1 MFVSNISF
9 KDYIGIIHQ
18 SMVLLTT
25 IPFEKRIILV
35 VRVVVGIYA
44 SLMLLGELIW
54 RDMFASLSDILYF
67 VFFLVLIFSP
77 ILVLTIIGIFLY
89 GYPGYSSRQILF
101 LSSPKIKKLAK
112 LRAQYNIEKVI
123 KLDFP
128 QILRLRVPFLKPQ
141 RHLVLTHRPTKRQLR
156 KLKKKYPNAKISYV
170 HSYPRKKKAAA
181 YSMAFTYKHYLV
193 FFKSIPFSKQP
204 YSIIDLSNESNAKLW
219 GDIKS
224 NKRYYQRLVSDNVR
238 FHVNASL

>member
-89 GYPGYSSRQILF
+89 GYPGYSSKQILF
-101 LSSPKIKKLAK
+101 CLLPK
-112 LRAQYNIEKVI
+112 
-123 KLDFP
+123 
-128 QILRLRVPFLKPQ
+128 
-141 RHLVLTHRPTKRQLR
+141 TKSLQSYGHNTI
-156 KLKKKYPNAKISYV
+156 LKK
-170 HSYPRKKKAAA
+170 
-181 YSMAFTYKHYLV
+181 
-193 FFKSIPFSKQP
+193 
-204 YSIIDLSNESNAKLW
+204 
-219 GDIKS
+219 
-224 NKRYYQRLVSDNVR
+224 
-238 FHVNASL
+238 

>member
-89 GYPGYSSRQILF
+89 GYPGYSSKQILF
-101 LSSPKIKKLAK
+101 LSSPKNKKLAK
-112 LRAQYNIEKVI
+112 LRTQYNIEKVI
-123 KLDFP
+123 S
-128 QILRLRVPFLKPQ
+128 Q
-141 RHLVLTHRPTKRQLR
+141 
-156 KLKKKYPNAKISYV
+156 Y
-170 HSYPRKKKAAA
+170 
-181 YSMAFTYKHYLV
+181 
-193 FFKSIPFSKQP
+193 
-204 YSIIDLSNESNAKLW
+204 
-219 GDIKS
+219 
-224 NKRYYQRLVSDNVR
+224 
-238 FHVNASL
+238 